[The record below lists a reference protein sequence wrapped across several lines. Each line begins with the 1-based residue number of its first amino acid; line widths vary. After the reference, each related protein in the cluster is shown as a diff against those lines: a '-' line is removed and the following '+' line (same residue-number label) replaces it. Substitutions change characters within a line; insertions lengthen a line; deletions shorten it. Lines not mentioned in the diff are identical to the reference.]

1 MDYNAT
7 LISQQLGLLPNDY
20 NFLMGL
26 SGLFIGVFF
35 FFFLIQILTNLARG
49 F

>member
-7 LISQQLGLLPNDY
+7 LTAQNLGLLPNDY

-26 SGLFIGVFF
+26 MGLFIGVFF
-35 FFFLIQILTNLARG
+35 FFFLIQALISIARG
-49 F
+49 Y